1 MAGTLVE
8 RVADPVSEHEYE
20 RVIEQLVTEQV
31 RELTD
36 TLDDR
41 ERAILHA
48 HYGIGRPAQTFR
60 EIGASLG
67 LSAERVR
74 QIEEQAL
81 KKLRAA
87 AS

>member
-1 MAGTLVE
+1 MEQL
-8 RVADPVSEHEYE
+8 ADPVSEDEYE
-20 RVIEQLVTEQV
+20 RVIEQLVTVQV
-31 RELTD
+31 RELTVG
-36 TLDDR
+36 LDER
-41 ERAILHA
+41 ERSILHE
-48 HYGIGRPAQTFR
+48 HYGVARPARTLR

-81 KKLRAA
+81 AKLRGA